1 MGNGEDFTLKAKKE
15 IPVPP
20 PFCGLLTKRYHLN
33 RLALDVPCVP
43 STMSDVW
50 DRLFD
55 EAYRAD
61 VLIHTESDIII
72 YAHASILV
80 SCLFYFHCYLR

>member
-1 MGNGEDFTLKAKKE
+1 MGNSEDFTLKAKKE

-20 PFCGLLTKRYHLN
+20 PLCGRLTKTYYSN
-33 RLALDVPCVP
+33 RLAQDVLCVP
-43 STMSDVW
+43 STMSDMW
-50 DRLFD
+50 DHLFD

-61 VLIHTESDIII
+61 VLIHTESGIII

-80 SCLFYFHCYLR
+80 SSLFCFQC